1 MEDLTTKTGIKK
13 MNRYIEM
20 MKALT
25 LAVIIAAGA
34 GACKT
39 SGDKASEV
47 DSDAHSQESRVD
59 QAPKGSVGRVS
70 EDDAW
75 TFATVPLPEKGNP
88 PSFVSNPDGVI
99 SAEAEAELN
108 KLLLY
113 AKVDLGIESCV
124 VVVDHVD
131 NSDVESFAYAL
142 FDNFENNNNMM
153 VIVLAYQDKGV
164 RMEIGRELESKLSEI
179 QCQQAL
185 DNILIPYLKEDKP
198 DEGLIALVEGLYDR
212 MSKKK

>member
-1 MEDLTTKTGIKK
+1 
-13 MNRYIEM
+13 MNRYKELI
-20 MKALT
+20 KAMA
-25 LAVIIAAGA
+25 LAVVITAGA

-39 SGDKASEV
+39 SGDKTPEH
-47 DSDAHSQESRVD
+47 DSGTHSHESRVD
-59 QAPKGSVGRVS
+59 QTPTGSVGRVS

-75 TFATVPLPEKGNP
+75 TFATVPLPQKGNP
-88 PSFVSNPDGVI
+88 PRFVSNPDGVI
-99 SAEAEAELN
+99 SRETEDELN

-124 VVVDHVD
+124 VVVNHVD

-142 FDNFENNNNMM
+142 FDNFEDNNNMM
-153 VIVLAYQDKGV
+153 VIVMSYEDRGV
-164 RMEIGRELESKLSEI
+164 RMELGRELESKLSEI

-185 DNILIPYLKEDKP
+185 DNILIPYLREDKP

-212 MSKKK
+212 MSKNKTK